1 MSNHAAKDR
10 EPLKQSR
17 PSPGDALADRK
28 RRFEKIVTEAGRKNA
43 WVTSV
48 SGAELVTFD
57 ALEGS
62 PLAADLRERGFEVTD
77 EGWGERILA
86 VGITE
91 KFARG
96 PGGELVPITEG
107 STRPIAETRRHAG
120 IVRIRRFAFNMS

>member
-17 PSPGDALADRK
+17 PSPSDRLADRK
-28 RRFEKIVTEAGRKNA
+28 QRFEKIVTEAARKNA

-62 PLAADLRERGFEVTD
+62 PLAADLRERGFDVID

-86 VGITE
+86 VAVTDHVKIS
-91 KFARG
+91 ADSSA
-96 PGGELVPITEG
+96 V
-107 STRPIAETRRHAG
+107 RRVTHAG
-120 IVRIRRFAFNMS
+120 VAEVRKWVFNLD